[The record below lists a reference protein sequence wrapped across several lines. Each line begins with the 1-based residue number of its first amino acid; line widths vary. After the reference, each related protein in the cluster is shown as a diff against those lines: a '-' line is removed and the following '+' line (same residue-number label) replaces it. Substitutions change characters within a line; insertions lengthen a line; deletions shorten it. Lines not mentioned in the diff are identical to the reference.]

1 MACAKDAGLL
11 ERDYPRMHP
20 RDVDTL
26 SVPSTSTSPR
36 LEDAEKTHC
45 KPIRTNAPACNLSA
59 LSEQAPDLDIE
70 KRAAEPPT
78 STPSVHRTPT
88 HRSRVSKPLNTLVQ
102 TLTTR
107 SNASLVDPGP
117 PPDGGIKAWTQACM
131 GHLVILNTWG
141 MVATFGVFQAYYT
154 QELGLEPSAVSW
166 IGSVQMLGH
175 FGLGAFPHLRSPTDR
190 EVVDEGGLM
199 KCLQACSPDGF

>member
-1 MACAKDAGLL
+1 MGFTKN
-11 ERDYPRMHP
+11 
-20 RDVDTL
+20 
-26 SVPSTSTSPR
+26 
-36 LEDAEKTHC
+36 AEKRGHNGPLQQQAHDVETMHGS
-45 KPIRTNAPACNLSA
+45 SA
-59 LSEQAPDLDIE
+59 ATPQRLHSHEAEKSESHIIGAIATTPNSPPSSRESENIDIE
-70 KRAAEPPT
+70 KHAAEQ
-78 STPSVHRTPT
+78 SSSLSLHRTAT
-88 HRSRVSKPLNTLVQ
+88 HRSRIGKPLHALVQ

-107 SNASLVDPGP
+107 SNASIIDPGP

-175 FGLGAFPHLRSPTDR
+175 FGLGACAVHS
-190 EVVDEGGLM
+190 
-199 KCLQACSPDGF
+199 